1 MWGGNGNATDP
12 QNAQSVTYTTPQ
24 YIYTPNLSTQ
34 DTLILKHQD
43 TTPAG
48 SWWRRNGWNFIQAAL
63 LLVLGALMSL
73 LTGQVSARIDRQKK
87 KQEMIEGKAIEVE
100 EKIYQWFLK
109 IRNAEDEGTREKLL
123 QQVEILLNEAELTMR
138 TPLYLA
144 AVDLRNFYTSY
155 NLDDAESTEREEAL
169 FAKYKTLYRQNNG

>member
-1 MWGGNGNATDP
+1 M
-12 QNAQSVTYTTPQ
+12 
-24 YIYTPNLSTQ
+24 L
-34 DTLILKHQD
+34 
-43 TTPAG
+43 
-48 SWWRRNGWNFIQAAL
+48 
-63 LLVLGALMSL
+63 
-73 LTGQVSARIDRQKK
+73 KK